1 MPHAA
6 IKQHD
11 LSEDHTISVR
21 PSGTEIL
28 EETKESDARGQLHV
42 VQNSTSEL
50 YPAAQ
55 PEIMHRSTGLNLAGD
70 GQTMVHRLE
79 PHSPGHD
86 RLMNARQVAEKL
98 GVSER
103 FIRDHTTRRTPR
115 IPAVKLGKL
124 IRYRLADVDVFHGGA
139 PHPAPFPPL
148 PVWCMK
154 ELFSTTRTR
163 SGKQE
168 NSHGNEVSE
177 GHRLPAEGR
186 R

>member
-6 IKQHD
+6 IKQHNH
-11 LSEDHTISVR
+11 SEDHATSVR
-21 PSGTEIL
+21 PSGTEVL
-28 EETKESDARGQLHV
+28 EETTESDARGQLHI
-42 VQNSTSEL
+42 VQNSTPGP

-55 PEIMHRSTGLNLAGD
+55 PEIARRSAGLDLAGD
-70 GQTMVHRLE
+70 GQTLVHRLV

-124 IRYRLADVDVFHGGA
+124 IRYRLADVDAFMAELHTL
-139 PHPAPFPPL
+139 PP
-148 PVWCMK
+148 
-154 ELFSTTRTR
+154 SHR
-163 SGKQE
+163 SRFG
-168 NSHGNEVSE
+168 V
-177 GHRLPAEGR
+177 
-186 R
+186 

>member
-21 PSGTEIL
+21 PAGTEIL

-42 VQNSTSEL
+42 VQNSTSEP

-55 PEIMHRSTGLNLAGD
+55 PEIMHRSTRLNLAGD
-70 GQTMVHRLE
+70 GQTKVHRLE
-79 PHSPGHD
+79 THSPGHD

-103 FIRDHTTRRTPR
+103 FIRDHTTRRSPKSR
-115 IPAVKLGKL
+115 P
-124 IRYRLADVDVFHGGA
+124 
-139 PHPAPFPPL
+139 
-148 PVWCMK
+148 
-154 ELFSTTRTR
+154 
-163 SGKQE
+163 
-168 NSHGNEVSE
+168 
-177 GHRLPAEGR
+177 
-186 R
+186 